1 MNNLIKTMAVAAL
14 VSLPLTGNAQT
25 ENPRGIYKMTTLTG
39 KQGEIKAP
47 YNQYKIC
54 TDSITL
60 MLNIQGSFFMIGQ
73 NDKNVFNYTGD
84 QPKSED
90 DKSTLIYDSDA
101 DHFTLKWWSEYDY
114 HPYFPKNDWCIEK
127 YEANKYSEMGKIIFD
142 ALNGNVATDPE
153 NPLIGVWRLIDRV
166 NELPDSEM
174 EMPKQNNKDKWF
186 YVFMPQKCVMF
197 HQSLGAVFDG
207 ITYNGKESFTME
219 NGTRSV
225 KWLSEDRIAIEMK
238 QPNKPTDLHAVDILE
253 RVTDGNSPLSRIA
266 SHRLQEPIREQG
278 ITDLKATLLD

>member
-1 MNNLIKTMAVAAL
+1 MNNLIKTMAVTAL

-90 DKSTLIYDSDA
+90 DKSPLIYDSDA

-127 YEANKYSEMGKIIFD
+127 YEANKYSEVGKIIFD
-142 ALNGNVATDPE
+142 ALNGNVATDPA
-153 NPLIGVWRLIDRV
+153 NPLIGVWRLIDKVR
-166 NELPDSEM
+166 ELPDGEM
-174 EMPKQNNKDKWF
+174 EMPKQDNKDKWF
-186 YVFMPQKCVMF
+186 YVFMPQECVMF
-197 HQSLGAVFDG
+197 HQSLGSVFDG
-207 ITYNGKESFTME
+207 VTYNGKESFTMK

-253 RVTDGNSPLSRIA
+253 RVTDGNSPLSCIA
-266 SHRLQEPIREQG
+266 SVYMM
-278 ITDLKATLLD
+278 KSSVK